1 MTATGQRRCTGDRL
15 LIPQGQMHQ
24 CSGFTKACTRL
35 RPARATLRQLVRNYL
50 DAERAESDIPGS
62 SHSLPARPLAHE
74 IPPNY
79 RKAHHRPGEL
89 LRYFDQQL
97 QSGEQRTC

>member
-24 CSGFTKACTRL
+24 CSGFTKACPRL
-35 RPARATLRQLVRNYL
+35 RPARATL
-50 DAERAESDIPGS
+50 
-62 SHSLPARPLAHE
+62 
-74 IPPNY
+74 
-79 RKAHHRPGEL
+79 HHRLGEL